1 MGGKILYKGAGFYKR
16 KSSSEIVYSLNNL
29 LVKHIQLYLLMKA
42 PNSIVHTNSEVHS
55 RILQ

>member
-29 LVKHIQLYLLMKA
+29 LVKHI
-42 PNSIVHTNSEVHS
+42 
-55 RILQ
+55 

>member
-1 MGGKILYKGAGFYKR
+1 MGGKILYEGADFYKGIG
-16 KSSSEIVYSLNNL
+16 SSKIVYSLNNL